1 MKLFVLP
8 ESPSPNS
15 RIVLDK
21 EAYHYLVRVR
31 RLAVGHVFRAV
42 DPSGKEGRVLIER
55 IEHDRLIGSW
65 EELAAL
71 SYPEPEMHLFPA
83 ALKGG
88 KLDDV
93 LRAAVECGISRW
105 CPWIA
110 QNSIVREM
118 KPDIRLRWKTIS
130 EQAMMQSGRSAFPE
144 ICQPI
149 DLHSMITELGRCGT
163 AIVFHHQNHHSES
176 LHRILDSPHQP
187 IGLVFGP
194 EGGLDE
200 SEITAFEKVGAR
212 FSWLGHAILRSETAI
227 LYGLASVHTILREK
241 QTWKTP

>member
-8 ESPSPNS
+8 EPPSPNS
-15 RIVLDK
+15 RVVLEK

-31 RLAVGHVFRAV
+31 RLATGHVFRAV

-65 EELAAL
+65 EELSAP
-71 SYPEPEMHLFPA
+71 SYPEPEVRLFPA
-83 ALKGG
+83 TLKGG

-118 KPDIRLRWKTIS
+118 KPDIRNRWKAIS
-130 EQAMMQSGRSAFPE
+130 EQAMMQSGRSAFAE
-144 ICQPI
+144 IRPPI
-149 DLHSMITELGRCGT
+149 DLDTLITELSQCGT
-163 AIVFHHQNHHSES
+163 VIVFHHQHYHSET
-176 LHRILDSPHQP
+176 LHRILD
-187 IGLVFGP
+187 
-194 EGGLDE
+194 
-200 SEITAFEKVGAR
+200 
-212 FSWLGHAILRSETAI
+212 
-227 LYGLASVHTILREK
+227 LA
-241 QTWKTP
+241 PNP